1 MEATM
6 NYANGAGTE
15 FFEPQNTNTT
25 SVSIEFVDSKFAED
39 FYGLRCNPA
48 FDFWKSDEEDLY

>member
-1 MEATM
+1 MEVTM

-15 FFEPQNTNTT
+15 VFESQNINTT

-39 FYGLRCNPA
+39 FYGLRNNPT